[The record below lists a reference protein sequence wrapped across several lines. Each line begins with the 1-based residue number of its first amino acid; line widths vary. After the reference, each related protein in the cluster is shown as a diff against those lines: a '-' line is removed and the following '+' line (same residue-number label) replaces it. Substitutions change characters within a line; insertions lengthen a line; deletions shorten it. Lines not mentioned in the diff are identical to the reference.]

1 MVQRKITEIDR
12 AVILSGVSTGTS
24 VPISQIFLGIPL
36 HFSKTMIAFRGRGQP
51 GLSHA
56 LVPALGVQEVVV
68 WTAFYFCLSG
78 LPCPVVSWKLF
89 CLIFSSML

>member
-1 MVQRKITEIDR
+1 VVQRKITEIDR

-68 WTAFYFCLSG
+68 WTAFTSVCRASPALLSAG
-78 LPCPVVSWKLF
+78 
-89 CLIFSSML
+89 SSSV